1 MMHIVWL
8 ILLGLIVGAI
18 ARFVVPGKD
27 EMGWILTCVLGIAG
41 GYVGGTLSSVVYAPH
56 KLDFR
61 PPIEHS
67 FWGALIGAVIL
78 VLIYRFVKSKSST

>member
-1 MMHIVWL
+1 MWHIISI

-41 GYVGGTLSSVVYAPH
+41 SYVGGTLSSLVYPPH
-56 KLDFR
+56 EFSFR

-67 FWGALIGAVIL
+67 FWGGLLGAVIL
-78 VLIYRFVKSKSST
+78 VLIYRQAKKVSS

>member
-1 MMHIVWL
+1 MMHIL
-8 ILLGLIVGAI
+8 GMLLLGLIVGAI

-27 EMGWILTCVLGIAG
+27 DMGWILTCVLGIAG

-56 KLDFR
+56 QFDFR
-61 PPIEHS
+61 PPIAHS
-67 FWGALIGAVIL
+67 FWGALVGAVIL

>member
-27 EMGWILTCVLGIAG
+27 EMG
-41 GYVGGTLSSVVYAPH
+41 LSSV
-56 KLDFR
+56 
-61 PPIEHS
+61 
-67 FWGALIGAVIL
+67 
-78 VLIYRFVKSKSST
+78 T